1 MDNGHQYLK
10 LGSVTFE
17 HKDYLRSMLV
27 GIAPFFVGLGFFFFM
42 FGYDIFPSDTLW
54 VNILSVYLLYSVSS
68 SMFSSK
74 KDLEGAIIIIPLV
87 ILIISMLIGF
97 HIDVSK
103 IFFSDTALAIM
114 GKLNLYL
121 LVATVGN
128 SLVFILLKL
137 LRV

>member
-1 MDNGHQYLK
+1 
-10 LGSVTFE
+10 
-17 HKDYLRSMLV
+17 
-27 GIAPFFVGLGFFFFM
+27 M